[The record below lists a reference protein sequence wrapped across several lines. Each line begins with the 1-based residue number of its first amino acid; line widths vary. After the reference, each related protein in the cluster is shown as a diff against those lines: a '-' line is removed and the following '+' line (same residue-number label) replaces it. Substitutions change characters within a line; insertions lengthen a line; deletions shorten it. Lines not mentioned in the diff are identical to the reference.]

1 MPSLTPDTKHVMNLI
16 IGGIEKTGLTWYRM
30 VNGTPTKILW
40 GGEPTGAPAYT
51 PNPSNG
57 RNGEFKDTLANSY
70 TSGSLTSRYH
80 IRAAHVSAATDPVPL
95 VFHLHGDGYEEYTN
109 MAAGSTTSV
118 GNYYTQVAQDAGAI
132 IVIPRTP
139 DTSSA
144 TWWKLPSS
152 TTWLMALY
160 NKIIGE
166 YNIDLNR
173 VFWSGYSGGAEEI
186 SYNVT
191 ADYNNRWTGGGAMIL
206 GGGGAS
212 GMTGFAVT
220 PTAAFK
226 QNFPME
232 WHVGELDTDDGT
244 GWSAVDASSG
254 GEAWYRGKGFTT
266 GRYLVPGADH
276 VATEPHGPY
285 RLQNVIANRYK
296 QLGLPSNP
304 NPTQTRV
311 TTTTV
316 TSALSSATDKTIPA
330 PTTQAGDLII
340 LVMAVYGSSVAS
352 AAVPT
357 TFTSRGDRTRG
368 TNHRLFI
375 ATRTATGTEP
385 AGYTPTIPSGVTMR
399 ADCLVVPAADTSKVG
414 TPVFT
419 ETAAA
424 TTHRAP
430 SITPTTKQGSMIS
443 VVSGAGGNAWK
454 CDPWMVKQTD
464 QATGSPYLTLATA
477 EQPTM
482 TTNPTTTKTFTAAS
496 GSYTH
501 LTASIYVPTLT
512 T

>member
-1 MPSLTPDTKHVMNLI
+1 MAPI
-16 IGGIEKTGLTWYRM
+16 IR
-30 VNGTPTKILW
+30 GTPVVARYRGTTPIIRTYRGTALLW
-40 GGEPTGAPAYT
+40 EQPTIEYT
-51 PNPSNG
+51 PNPSG
-57 RNGEFKDTLANSY
+57 GSGGAFTDTLAN
-70 TSGSLTSRYH
+70 TLTAGGVSSVYH
-80 IRAAHVSAATDPVPL
+80 MRAAHVSAASGPVPL
-95 VFHLHGDGYEEYTN
+95 VFHLHGDGFEEYTN

-118 GNYYTQVAQDAGAI
+118 GNYYTQVAQDAGAV

-139 DTSSA
+139 DTTNK
-144 TWWKLPSS
+144 TWYSVKSS
-152 TTWLMALY
+152 TTWLMELFKKFTAD
-160 NKIIGE
+160 

-186 SYNVT
+186 TYNT
-191 ADYNNRWTGGGAMIL
+191 TLDYNNLWTGGGAMTL
-206 GGGGAS
+206 GGGGAE
-212 GMTGFAVT
+212 GVTGFGST

-226 QNFPME
+226 ANFPME
-232 WHVGELDTDDGT
+232 WHTGELDSDDGT
-244 GWSAVDASSG
+244 GWSALNAAAT
-254 GEAWYRGKGFTT
+254 GEAYYKSNGFTT
-266 GRYLVPGADH
+266 ARYLVPGADH

-501 LTASIYVPTLT
+501 LTASILSLIHI
-512 T
+512 